1 MNESIIKNTMKEITP
16 NARGIYAIQVN
27 LKIDKIKLI
36 IALAKRIITNI
47 FLYSGSL
54 VKGIV
59 VLHDVVNCFH

>member
-1 MNESIIKNTMKEITP
+1 MKEITP

-59 VLHDVVNCFH
+59 VKCGRIHIENTNERLLR